1 MIVIVA
7 TTTEEIKEAFEWLTA
22 NTGADFIV
30 KTSEIQKQK
39 KSDYDKKRYQEKKN
53 STMEKV
59 KNNRE
64 KREEEREEK
73 EEVPPLLPPF
83 PFPTPLSYPP
93 YNPPFPEEKEERE
106 GERKERDR
114 AKSQKPVKNRHGEFG
129 HVLLTPVEYSKICE
143 QFDDADDRIRRLDEY
158 LEMHRNKSYSNHY
171 LTILNWARRDGDKP
185 QEREKTTAEMIAE
198 LDWSKYDGSQ
208 TV

>member
-1 MIVIVA
+1 M
-7 TTTEEIKEAFEWLTA
+7 EFESFEDMKKFLDDL
-22 NTGADFIV
+22 GY
-30 KTSEIQKQK
+30 EIQPKESKKRTMSNAEKQK
-39 KSDYDKKRYQEKKN
+39 AYRERKKVTEGNESVTKSNECYE
-53 STMEKV
+53 
-59 KNNRE
+59 E
-64 KREEEREEK
+64 KREEERESFSPSSPSSLSSSPLIPPNNNPITPIIPSSQEK
-73 EEVPPLLPPF
+73 EE
-83 PFPTPLSYPP
+83 
-93 YNPPFPEEKEERE
+93 
-106 GERKERDR
+106 ERKEISR
-114 AKSQKPVKNRHGEFG
+114 AKSPKPVKNRHGEFG